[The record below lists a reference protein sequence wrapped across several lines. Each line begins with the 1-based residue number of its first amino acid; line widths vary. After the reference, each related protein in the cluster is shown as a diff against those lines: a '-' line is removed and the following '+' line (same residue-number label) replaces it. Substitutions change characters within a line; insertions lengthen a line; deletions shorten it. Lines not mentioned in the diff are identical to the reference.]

1 MNTHD
6 TKKIRYIENPIKK
19 NEKWKKKKKNQK
31 PRKWNPWQEIF
42 MSVKIKC
49 QIIFFPYMKYA
60 LEDKQY
66 YRGCVC
72 NMN

>member
-1 MNTHD
+1 M
-6 TKKIRYIENPIKK
+6 K
-19 NEKWKKKKKNQK
+19 NEKKKKKNQE
-31 PRKWNPWQEIF
+31 PRKWNPWQKIF